1 MNTTSNSNKVVWG
14 SLDPARRIIDI
25 YPKAIAKKIESS
37 LIKWQTSDDGGRNSG
52 LNGHCVLG
60 TDFFNA
66 TIHFNVVGNF
76 YQTTPGASLGRYGF
90 KQPGYRSVFRKILS
104 EDTEYFEIMTKN
116 ISQEP
121 RIVYDSDLCER
132 TITVSKDKFQ
142 NCIIDSDAIDINQ
155 EILYRSW
162 KPEDLISDSY
172 DTPVVVW
179 QWCRG
184 IPEKQ
189 GNIHLLNDS
198 WWTPYLNDQNIIIE
212 NAFKNEES
220 QVNINLS
227 VDNGERTIIIDRF
240 SCFAKQVRY
249 ENQLATGIRIIKRTI
264 LTIQELRQKID
275 KMNYL
280 PVDIDVLS
288 EVIDTDTIPSEFYCC
303 ISQDIMKDPVKTV
316 DNHTYDRQSI
326 ERWFIDHNTSPLT
339 GLSLIS
345 KTLVSNTELRK
356 QIEEFTRIKI
366 EEINKNQNTNI
377 VTSITSQNNHSL
389 TYEEPSDSDNDSEV
403 DE

>member
-1 MNTTSNSNKVVWG
+1 MVSEQ
-14 SLDPARRIIDI
+14 LLL
-25 YPKAIAKKIESS
+25 IASA
-37 LIKWQTSDDGGRNSG
+37 
-52 LNGHCVLG
+52 V
-60 TDFFNA
+60 
-66 TIHFNVVGNF
+66 
-76 YQTTPGASLGRYGF
+76 
-90 KQPGYRSVFRKILS
+90 
-104 EDTEYFEIMTKN
+104 
-116 ISQEP
+116 
-121 RIVYDSDLCER
+121 
-132 TITVSKDKFQ
+132 
-142 NCIIDSDAIDINQ
+142 
-155 EILYRSW
+155 
-162 KPEDLISDSY
+162 
-172 DTPVVVW
+172 
-179 QWCRG
+179 
-184 IPEKQ
+184 
-189 GNIHLLNDS
+189 
-198 WWTPYLNDQNIIIE
+198 
-212 NAFKNEES
+212 
-220 QVNINLS
+220 
-227 VDNGERTIIIDRF
+227 
-240 SCFAKQVRY
+240 FAKQVRY
-249 ENQLATGIRIIKRTI
+249 ENQSATGIRIIKRTI
-264 LTIQELRQKID
+264 LTIQELREKID

-288 EVIDTDTIPSEFYCC
+288 EVIDIDTIPSEFYCC